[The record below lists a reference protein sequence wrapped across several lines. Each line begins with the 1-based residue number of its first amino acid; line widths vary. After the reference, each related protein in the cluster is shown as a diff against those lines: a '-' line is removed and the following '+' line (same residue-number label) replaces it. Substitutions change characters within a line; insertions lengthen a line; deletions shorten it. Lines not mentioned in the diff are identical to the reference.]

1 MKKYVKDITL
11 ITQLSSVLASQVT
24 SFQRSSLG
32 VDINGTAINMT
43 PEGWSIDSSL
53 LTKLNRYGTLLY
65 AGTKKVPLLPE
76 SETSNT
82 FMTSNGLIGVFYT
95 RGSNKYLTILDLFDN
110 GNFPYNEII
119 PIDGSILE
127 EYVLDINPEYK
138 RIFVAYKEG
147 ENDFFKTANQKV
159 YEELTFSYFQSQMD
173 FNLPTDDYGYYKIL
187 TSSFLGETEEFS
199 FFKKQ
204 FYLIEGPADLVVY
217 YFDGT
222 NYVVKA
228 PVEAGTNLYW
238 FPNLAI
244 DSDNN
249 IIKFKFKSE
258 TSNYDTIIV
267 Y

>member
-1 MKKYVKDITL
+1 MKKYIVNVQSTALATLNVADIT
-11 ITQLSSVLASQVT
+11 
-24 SFQRSSLG
+24 SFTRTTTG
-32 VDINGTAINMT
+32 VNINGTSVSLT
-43 PEGWSIDSSL
+43 GWDATRNYTL
-53 LTKLNRYGTLLY
+53 LNKYSTLLY
-65 AGTKKVPLLPE
+65 KGIKRVPLLPE
-76 SETSNT
+76 SEILNT
-82 FMTSNGLIGVFYT
+82 FMTSNGLVGVFYT
-95 RGSNKYLTILDLFDN
+95 NNSNRYLTVLDLFDS
-110 GNFPYNEII
+110 GNFPYNEIV

-127 EYVLDINPEYK
+127 EYVLNVNPEYR

-159 YEELTFSYFQSQMD
+159 YEESTFSYFQSQMD
-173 FNLPTDDYGYYKIL
+173 FNLPTDVYGYYKIL
-187 TSSFLGETEEFS
+187 TSLFLGETEEFS

-204 FYLIEGPADLVVY
+204 FFLIEGPADLVVY

-222 NYVVKA
+222 DYVVKA

-244 DSDNN
+244 DSNNN